1 MVSDPNIIRPRLGR
15 GDFQF
20 LDSAIWADRDVAG
33 CSQSHLP
40 NPVKPDPHS
49 GLKPDPESS
58 RSRTLNPVIPDPP
71 FSERCD
77 AGIFLLLDHPLLSQ
91 H

>member
-1 MVSDPNIIRPRLGR
+1 MIGTLNL
-15 GDFQF
+15 
-20 LDSAIWADRDVAG
+20 SAILTRLQQIYMRLRNV
-33 CSQSHLP
+33 P